1 MLGRPPGTTVWSR
14 RMDIV
19 ELIEIALA
27 NSDERRVEVA
37 ALEPVTVKMEAV
49 GALTQIVTELVE
61 NAISFSEPGD
71 QVRVT
76 GLHDQGGYLI
86 SISDRGVGIPEHLMV
101 ELNRVLE
108 DGEYDSNSPFGI
120 SLVARLAVR
129 HDIEVRLVPGAPGTT
144 ARVTVPS
151 RLLAESA
158 AGESTGEQ
166 TRQEN
171 PPATGHRLP
180 PRQPAD
186 EDIFATA
193 EEVEEALDLTRFER
207 AHRPHSGVVA
217 MTEDARR
224 RAEAFLEKVF
234 TPLAD
239 RPGVAERRAPRT
251 GLEPNGTQD
260 HSEETPPSTP
270 PATRS
275 HEERAPGQGGTV
287 TALRVRVPGENFSP
301 IEDDTSTIAAEA
313 AIDIRSALS
322 RYAEGRRSAETEGDR
337 SEGHSRS

>member
-1 MLGRPPGTTVWSR
+1 
-14 RMDIV
+14 MDIA

-61 NAISFSEPGD
+61 NAISFSEPED

-86 SISDRGVGIPEHLMV
+86 SISDRGVGIPENLMAA
-101 ELNRVLE
+101 LNRVLE
-108 DGEYDSNSPFGI
+108 NGEYDSNSPFGI

-144 ARVTVPS
+144 ARVTVPA
-151 RLLAESA
+151 RLLTELAAE
-158 AGESTGEQ
+158 ESTEEQ
-166 TRQEN
+166 SPEEKPQA
-171 PPATGHRLP
+171 PTGHRLP
-180 PRQPAD
+180 PRQPMG
-186 EDIFATA
+186 EDVFAKA
-193 EEVEEALDLTRFER
+193 EEVDEALDLTRFER
-207 AHRPHSGVVA
+207 ARRPHSGVVA
-217 MTEDARR
+217 MTDDARR

-234 TPLAD
+234 TPLAE
-239 RPGVAERRAPRT
+239 RSGVAEPRAEPPRRET
-251 GLEPNGTQD
+251 NGTGN
-260 HSEETPPSTP
+260 HSEEMPPSARPEPTSHDE
-270 PATRS
+270 PAPDR
-275 HEERAPGQGGTV
+275 GGTV

-301 IEDDTSTIAAEA
+301 VEDDTSTVAAEA

-337 SEGHSRS
+337 EDDDTRS